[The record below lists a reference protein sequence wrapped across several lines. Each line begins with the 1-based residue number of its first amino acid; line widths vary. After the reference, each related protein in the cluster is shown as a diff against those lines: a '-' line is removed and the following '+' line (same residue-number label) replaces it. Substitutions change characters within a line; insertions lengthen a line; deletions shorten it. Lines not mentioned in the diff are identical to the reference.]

1 MNWWKFLWRKK
12 NTLTPREAAS
22 KRRMMIFIIC
32 VIFSALFWL
41 FTKLSKENQADFHRH
56 ISFEAVPDDHVGV
69 AQSDSLI
76 QYTLQTIGT
85 RLLHAR
91 FLSNRDTLRFPV
103 DDLPFIRRNGK
114 RIYYVTQSQLTDRLT
129 EELEDWANVVDVQP
143 DTVFFE
149 PAPALTKKLPV
160 KLEADISFAQRFDQY
175 GTIELD
181 PDSVVVTGPKCVMDS
196 TTVIRTRFWDA
207 GSLRKTTRKTLPL
220 KPPGD
225 GPSFTLEHH
234 KVSVKVPVEEYTES
248 AITLPI
254 TVECS
259 DQQQT
264 ADLRLFPNHV
274 NVGFLVALRDY
285 QIVDDKMFL
294 ATVPCPQDLPD
305 SESRLTVE
313 LQAYPAFV
321 DVLYIRPE
329 KVDYLILD

>member
-1 MNWWKFLWRKK
+1 MNWKYLWRKK

-22 KRRMMIFIIC
+22 KRRMTIFIVC

-41 FTKLSKENQADFHRH
+41 FTKLSKESQADFQRH
-56 ISFEAVPDDHVGV
+56 ITFEAVPDDHVGV

-85 RLLHAR
+85 RLIHAR

-103 DDLPFIRRNGK
+103 DELPLIRRNGK
-114 RIYYVTQSQLTDRLT
+114 RVYYVTQSQLTARLT
-129 EELEDWANVVDVQP
+129 EELEDWANVVDVKP

-160 KLEADISFAQRFDQY
+160 ELEAEISFAQRFDQY

-181 PDSVVVTGPKCVMDS
+181 PDSVVVTGPKGVMDT
-196 TTVIRTRFWDA
+196 TTVIQTRFWDA
-207 GSLRKTTRKTLPL
+207 GNLSKTTRETIPL
-220 KPPGD
+220 QPPGD
-225 GPSFTLEHH
+225 SPSFTLEHQE
-234 KVSVKVPVEEYTES
+234 VSVKVPVEEYTES

-254 TVECS
+254 TVECP

-264 ADLRLFPNHV
+264 TALRLFPNHV

-285 QIVDDKMFL
+285 QIVDEQMFL
-294 ATVPCPQDLPD
+294 ATVACPQEIP
-305 SESRLTVE
+305 ENQGRLTVE
-313 LQAYPAFV
+313 LETYPAFV
-321 DVLYIRPE
+321 DILYVRPQQ
-329 KVDYLILD
+329 VDYLILD